1 MVQCGAGSTSRMI
14 DNDCGCHLMVE
25 DASVEHSQNG
35 TTSVKCVFNVLA
47 SNDPTQAG
55 KTQTEYYQVDG
66 KAVDKFYN
74 LAEACGL
81 ITAAQRKAAAEQG
94 VGLDI
99 DEALLKGRQFCA
111 QIKMEPNMRK
121 NPATGANEVDPVKPG
136 PYPRIGF
143 RTFAVTDA
151 KAKDIPKD
159 QQFLGLMAQVNGQQ
173 QQTQQQQQQ
182 QQTQQTQQA
191 RQPQQGNLPG
201 VNPTAPATAMNW

>member
-35 TTSVKCVFNVLA
+35 ISVKCVFNVLA
-47 SNDPTQAG
+47 STDPAQNG

-66 KAVDKFYN
+66 KAVDKLYN

-81 ITAAQRKAAAEQG
+81 ITVAQRKAAAEQG
-94 VGLDI
+94 VGLEI
-99 DEALLKGRQFCA
+99 DETQLKGRQLCA
-111 QIKMEPNMRK
+111 QVKMEPNMRK
-121 NPATGANEVDPVKPG
+121 NPATGANEIDPLKPG

-143 RTFAVTDA
+143 RTFSVTDA

-159 QQFLGLMAQVNGQQ
+159 QQFLGIIAQAQAQGRQQVQQSVNQQ
-173 QQTQQQQQQ
+173 PQQQQQS
-182 QQTQQTQQA
+182 
-191 RQPQQGNLPG
+191 LPG
-201 VNPTAPATAMNW
+201 VNTTPPATSMNW